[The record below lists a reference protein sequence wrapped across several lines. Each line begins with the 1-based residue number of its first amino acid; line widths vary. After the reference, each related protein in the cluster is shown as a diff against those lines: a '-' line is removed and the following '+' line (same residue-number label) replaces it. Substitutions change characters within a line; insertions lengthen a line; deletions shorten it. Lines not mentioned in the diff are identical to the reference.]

1 MCVIL
6 HFLPGS
12 MIPKEQFF
20 NAVYNNP
27 DGWGLI
33 LKDGNNKIQVLR
45 DCPDGGNDPEVLWQ
59 LIEKNKDIDRVLHV
73 RHATKGGTNLENC
86 HPFEAYIS
94 DSRQV
99 YFMHN
104 GTLSSFGAGYT
115 SYGNGYGRIQ
125 GVPEKSG
132 KSDSLDFCE
141 KILIPALQHISTPE
155 NGRGDYHSDMFK
167 KLILEKNWSH
177 GSKGL
182 LFSNDMEPLYH
193 GAGWEEFDKDSTE
206 TVFVSNKDYFKEVKR
221 GPFFEKKK
229 AEEARFQEAQRQAE
243 AKERAGRQALI
254 SSTSGISGADSNQSD
269 VMIFSEER
277 LLKSVTIVRAL
288 GGMFLDADLNT
299 LSGCAKLAGV
309 DLFEWESLLKEE
321 EPYYIAT
328 ILSQLSDQL
337 HIANMKNI
345 ELMEDN
351 KRYQASLKTLNLKVK
366 EMERAEGP
374 KLKRVG

>member
-1 MCVIL
+1 MCVVF
-6 HFLPGS
+6 HFTPGS

-33 LKDGNNKIQVLR
+33 LKDGNKQLQVLR
-45 DCPDGGNDPEVLWQ
+45 DCPEGGNDPEVLWQ
-59 LIEKNKDIDRVLHV
+59 LIEKNKDIDRALHI

-94 DSRQV
+94 DTRQV

-104 GTLSSFGAGYT
+104 GTLSSYGTGYT
-115 SYGNGYGRIQ
+115 SYGSNYGR
-125 GVPEKSG
+125 VTSTPERSG

-141 KILIPALQHISTPE
+141 KVLQPALQFVVGE
-155 NGRGDYHSDMFK
+155 NGRADYHNDMFK

-193 GAGWEEFDKDSTE
+193 GAGWEEYSKDDE
-206 TVFVSNKDYFKEVKR
+206 YPVFVSNKDYFKEVKR

-243 AKERAGRQALI
+243 AKERAKNSPLT
-254 SSTSGISGADSNQSD
+254 SSTSGTSGAGSNHSD

-277 LLKSVTIVRAL
+277 LLKSVAIVRAM

-309 DLFEWESLLKEE
+309 DLFEWEELLKVEE
-321 EPYYIAT
+321 NYYIAT
-328 ILSQLSDQL
+328 VISQICDQL
-337 HIANMKNI
+337 HQANLKNI
-345 ELMEDN
+345 ELEEDN

-366 EMERAEGP
+366 EMERAEAP